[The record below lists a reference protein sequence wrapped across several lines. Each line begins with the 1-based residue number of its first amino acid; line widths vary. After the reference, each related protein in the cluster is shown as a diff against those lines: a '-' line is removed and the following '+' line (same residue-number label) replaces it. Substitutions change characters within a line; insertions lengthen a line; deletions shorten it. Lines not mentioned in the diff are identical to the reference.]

1 MNNRKYDEFVNKDV
15 WGYAFEPSS
24 KCDSF
29 LLNQPPVLG
38 TIKDR
43 KFYEYN
49 KKGKI
54 KKSSAVFAYN
64 RYYALTEDE
73 AKEGYNKLI
82 DNHIRWM
89 QNMIKKYQESKI

>member
-1 MNNRKYDEFVNKDV
+1 MYNNNYDEFVNKDV

-38 TIKDR
+38 TIEDR

-54 KKSSAVFAYN
+54 KKSSAVLAHN

-73 AKEGYNKLI
+73 AREGYNKLI
-82 DNHIRWM
+82 DRQIRRM
-89 QNMIKKYQESKI
+89 QNIIKQYQESKL

>member
-1 MNNRKYDEFVNKDV
+1 MYNRYDEFIGKDV

-29 LLNQPPVLG
+29 SLNQPPVLG
-38 TIKDR
+38 IIKDGE
-43 KFYEYN
+43 FYEYN

-54 KKSSAVFAYN
+54 KKSSAVLACN
-64 RYYALTEDE
+64 RYYALTEDK

-82 DNHIRWM
+82 DEQIRRM
-89 QNMIKKYQESKI
+89 QNIIKQYQEFKV

>member
-1 MNNRKYDEFVNKDV
+1 MYNRYSDEIVGKDV

-24 KCDSF
+24 KCDSL

-38 TIKDR
+38 IIKDH

-54 KKSSAVFAYN
+54 KKSSAVLAYN
-64 RYYALTEDE
+64 RHYALTEDE
-73 AKEGYNKLI
+73 AREGYNKLI
-82 DNHIRWM
+82 DGQIRRM
-89 QNMIKKYQESKI
+89 QNIIKQYQKSKI